1 MQKRCAKICG
11 DDPEH
16 CFINNKKQIECIA
29 DMVTNKVFTI
39 ALLLD
44 LAKKEDAKDV
54 LQEYINQA
62 LSASSKL
69 LNWIKYLQ
77 IIRDIKMLVP
87 LSEND
92 MAELRKEERY
102 PFPEGYQQHINLVIH
117 KGDFSTAGVLLDFSP
132 HGLRFRSRQ
141 PLDKNFS
148 YLCTLSTVHSVKKSV
163 SFEIIIKHC
172 EASNDTF
179 TVGASIGEIRD
190 ALAFDFFESVLEFIR
205 DSLPKPE

>member
-102 PFPEGYQQHINLVIH
+102 PFPEGYQQHIKLVIH
-117 KGDFSTAGVLLDFSP
+117 KGDFSTEGVLLDFSP
-132 HGLRFRSRQ
+132 HGLRFRSPQ

-172 EASNDTF
+172 EESNDTF

-205 DSLPKPE
+205 ESLPKQG